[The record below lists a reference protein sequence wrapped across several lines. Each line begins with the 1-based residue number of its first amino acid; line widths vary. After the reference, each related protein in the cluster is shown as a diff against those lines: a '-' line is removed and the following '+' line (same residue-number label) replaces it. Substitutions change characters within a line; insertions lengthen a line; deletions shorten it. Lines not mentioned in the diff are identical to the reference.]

1 MRRSGVPTDEDML
14 ALVKVVPDRCQAAI
28 WCGAGEGLRLGEVL
42 GLENSER
49 CIDRSRQELHVV
61 QQLRF
66 HKGQYGGFYLARPKS
81 GSVGDVDL
89 DDHVALALGEHV
101 RKYPPALV
109 ELPDITG
116 GPPIRGSGRSAG
128 RSRCCSPT
136 TRASRFN
143 PTDVQNALRH
153 SSLRITL
160 ETYVHWWPKKNRRR
174 NIVSTALRE
183 AAGNCPGLRL
193 PG

>member
-1 MRRSGVPTDEDML
+1 M
-14 ALVKVVPDRCQAAI
+14 KVVPDRCQAAI

-116 GPPIRGSGRSAG
+116 GTPDPGKQAKRRTVSLLFTDDQGKPIQPDRRAERATAFQPADHAG
-128 RSRCCSPT
+128 DVCALVAEEEPAPQHRQHS
-136 TRASRFN
+136 ASR
-143 PTDVQNALRH
+143 
-153 SSLRITL
+153 
-160 ETYVHWWPKKNRRR
+160 
-174 NIVSTALRE
+174 
-183 AAGNCPGLRL
+183 GCG
-193 PG
+193 